1 MKTNMFNWVKI
12 FAVGSVL
19 SFAAACN
26 DDDDTPM
33 GKGEVE
39 FEITDAPLDDVDVK
53 SVIITVTD
61 VKVDGQSLSGFTKQS
76 IDLKAYQEG
85 NTKLLVGSREMDAKS
100 YSNVTLVLDL
110 NTDANGNAPGT
121 YVQTT
126 DNTKYKLKST
136 TSGMLE
142 ITTTEGWDVA
152 SNQKNIIVLD
162 FDVRKAVGYSSDEI
176 IRYRFVSDDNLS
188 SAIRVV
194 TKSDAGTIKGTYT
207 DQTLATED
215 KVIVYAYKKGTFN
228 ADVEGQAQGSDN
240 ILFANAVSSAEVKG
254 TTSKTYTLAL
264 LEEGDYE
271 VHFAAYEENE
281 TTGKMSL
288 KSILQTDVTVNGEL
302 INTLTVESGT
312 TLNIVAI
319 LPL

>member
-1 MKTNMFNWVKI
+1 MKTNMFNWIKL
-12 FAVGSVL
+12 FTVGCVL
-19 SFAAACN
+19 SFATACN
-26 DDDDTPM
+26 DDDSPM

-39 FEITDAPLDDVDVK
+39 FEITDAPLDDAEVK
-53 SVIITVTD
+53 SVFVTVAD

-100 YSNVTLVLDL
+100 YGNVTLVLDL
-110 NTDANGNAPGT
+110 NTDASGNAPGC

-136 TSGMLE
+136 TSGLLE
-142 ITTTEGWDVA
+142 VTTTEGWDVT
-152 SNQKNIIVLD
+152 SNQKNTVVLD
-162 FDVRKAVGYSSDEI
+162 FDLRKAVGYSSDAA
-176 IRYRFVSDDNLS
+176 IRYRFVSDENLS

-194 TKSDAGTIKGTYT
+194 KKSEAGTIKGTYV
-207 DQTLATED
+207 DQTLAAED

-228 ADVEGQAQGSDN
+228 ASTEGQAQGSDN

-254 TTSKTYTLAL
+254 TTNKTYTLAL
-264 LEEGDYE
+264 LEKGDYE

-281 TTGKMSL
+281 TTGKMTL
-288 KSILQTDVTVNGEL
+288 KAILQTEVTVNGEL
-302 INTLTVESGT
+302 SNTLTVESGT
-312 TLNIVAI
+312 TLNIAAI